1 MRLVRIA
8 LVLVALSLLGIGV
21 KIALDGARV
30 RHDEG
35 VGQIV
40 ATAQQQREVLLTAAA
55 MRPVA
60 TPTSVPTPTS
70 APTPTPKAV
79 ASPAG
84 ARTDTATATPAA
96 QERVYEVQAGDTL
109 SAIAARF
116 GVSAEELARYNNLAD
131 PNALQVGQVLKL
143 P

>member
-21 KIALDGARV
+21 KIALDGARAH
-30 RHDEG
+30 RDEG
-35 VGQIV
+35 VDQVV

-55 MRPVA
+55 MRP
-60 TPTSVPTPTS
+60 VPTPTS

-84 ARTDTATATPAA
+84 ARTVTATATPAA
-96 QERVYEVQAGDTL
+96 QERLYEVQAGDTL